1 MLTKL
6 KTLTNI
12 RECKYIVAHYRPV
25 PFRAGL
31 IILCNCPWGS
41 FMPAKPARAAL
52 LPVLLIAALLS
63 ACGNEEE
70 TAPSAAEQATP
81 EVGIVT
87 LEAEPFTLTTELPGR
102 TAAYRVAEVR
112 PQVNGII
119 QKRLFKEGSDVKAG
133 DQLYQIDPAIYEAAL
148 ESAKA
153 AQASTKSLAD
163 RYDVLVKENAVSRQA
178 YDEARA
184 SNMQAEAALERARI
198 DLRYTKVLAPI
209 SGRIGR
215 SAVSEGALVN
225 NGQAAAM
232 ATIQQLD
239 PIYVDVTQPARE
251 LLRLRRDL
259 AAGRL
264 ERAGDNAAKVN
275 LTLEDGTVYE
285 HDGTLEFSEVSV
297 DAGTGSVTLRAVFPN
312 PDKILLPGMFVH
324 AELISGTR
332 SEAILA
338 PQQGVTRTPT
348 GAATALVVNDQNIVE
363 LRNIQVDRTVGNL
376 WLVSEGLN
384 AGDRLITEGFQFI
397 RPGAEVK
404 AVPAGNVDQPA
415 PQPGQEG

>member
-1 MLTKL
+1 
-6 KTLTNI
+6 
-12 RECKYIVAHYRPV
+12 
-25 PFRAGL
+25 
-31 IILCNCPWGS
+31 
-41 FMPAKPARAAL
+41 MPAKPARAAL
-52 LPVLLIAALLS
+52 LPLLIVAALLS
-63 ACGNEEE
+63 ACGNEEAAPP
-70 TAPSAAEQATP
+70 TAQQTTP
-81 EVGIVT
+81 EVGVVT
-87 LEAEPFTLTTELPGR
+87 LATEAFTLTTELPGR

-119 QKRLFKEGSDVKAG
+119 QKRLFKEGSDVEAG
-133 DQLYQIDPAIYEAAL
+133 EQLYQIDPAVYEAAL

-153 AQASTKSLAD
+153 AQASTRSLAD

-184 SNMQAEAALERARI
+184 ANMQAEAALERARI

-225 NGQAAAM
+225 NGQVGAM

-264 ERAGDNAAKVN
+264 EQAGENAAKVR
-275 LTLEDGTVYE
+275 LMLEDGTPYE

-297 DAGTGSVTLRAVFPN
+297 EASTGSVTLRAVFPN
-312 PDKILLPGMFVH
+312 PDKMLLPGMFVH
-324 AELISGTR
+324 AELVAGTR
-332 SEAILA
+332 SAAILA

-348 GAATALVVNDQNIVE
+348 GAATALVVNDENIVE
-363 LRNIQVDRTVGNL
+363 LRNIQVDRTVGNR

-397 RPGAEVK
+397 HPGAEVK
-404 AVPAGNVDQPA
+404 AVPAGNVAETA
-415 PQPGQEG
+415 PQSDQEG

>member
-1 MLTKL
+1 
-6 KTLTNI
+6 
-12 RECKYIVAHYRPV
+12 
-25 PFRAGL
+25 
-31 IILCNCPWGS
+31 
-41 FMPAKPARAAL
+41 MPATPIRAAL
-52 LPVLLIAALLS
+52 LPVLLIVAALLS
-63 ACGNEEE
+63 ACSKEEDASKPD
-70 TAPSAAEQATP
+70 TSQATP

-133 DQLYQIDPAIYEAAL
+133 DQLYQIDPAIYEATL
-148 ESAKA
+148 GSAKA
-153 AQASTKSLAD
+153 VQASTKSLAD

-215 SAVSEGALVN
+215 SAVSEGALVS

-264 ERAGDNAAKVN
+264 ESAGDNAAKVN

-297 DAGTGSVTLRAVFPN
+297 EASTGSVTLRAVFPN

-324 AELISGTR
+324 AELVAGTR

-338 PQQGVTRTPT
+338 PQQGVARTPT
-348 GAATALVVNDQNIVE
+348 GDTTAMVVNDDNIVE
-363 LRNIQVDRTVGNL
+363 LRNIKVDRTVGNR

-384 AGDRLITEGFQFI
+384 PGDRLITEGFQFI
-397 RPGAEVK
+397 RPGAEVSV
-404 AVPAGNVDQPA
+404 VPAGNVGETA
-415 PQPGQEG
+415 PQSGQEG